1 MCPHRLFCISPL
13 WTAEVVANEVLS
25 QDINI
30 YVVYREFLLTKV
42 FSAFVLVDVY
52 VDLFDSL
59 QSLGELGPVRVA
71 LWRGSQKLHQ
81 QKRVTHHSLNGL
93 D

>member
-1 MCPHRLFCISPL
+1 MEYSLRIF
-13 WTAEVVANEVLS
+13 
-25 QDINI
+25 I
-30 YVVYREFLLTKV
+30 YMYCWSWSWREFFLTKV

-71 LWRGSQKLHQ
+71 LWCGSQKLHQ